1 MTKETKKE
9 LKTTTRTEPPARVPS
24 PFEEMERLFEGM
36 MPRGWLR
43 PTRWEWPSLSG
54 LVQPFEGHMPKV
66 DIIDR
71 DSEVVVKA
79 ELPGVKKEDIDISV
93 SDNSV
98 TIRGCTSH
106 ESEEEKGDYYRMEMS
121 RGEFARTVTLPA
133 EVDSDKAKAS
143 FSDGVLELTL
153 PKVTKSKRRTITVE

>member
-1 MTKETKKE
+1 MAKETKKE
-9 LKTTTRTEPPARVPS
+9 LKTTARTEPPARALS

-36 MPRGWLR
+36 VPRGWLR
-43 PTRWEWPSLSG
+43 PTHWEWPSISG
-54 LVQPFEGHMPKV
+54 LAHPFEGRMPKV